1 MTKNKKTYILKKN
14 QSIDIP
20 KKAEHRVENKDNT
33 PLVIIEIQ
41 TGDKLLENDIIR
53 LEDIYNRD

>member
-1 MTKNKKTYILKKN
+1 M
-14 QSIDIP
+14 
-20 KKAEHRVENKDNT
+20 VENKDNT